1 MNEGNNMKNH
11 LVWTL
16 IACISAT
23 LLFSGCGQEKDASS
37 ELERAARAMQE
48 ADPAAEP
55 GPAPAPVTTP
65 VYVPSGTTAQ
75 PAHAQPA
82 PPPAEQMSEAMT
94 AYKSGN
100 LEDAVTRLQRLR
112 ATPAM
117 TPQQRM
123 ALNDAMAAVM
133 TEIYSLAAKGDA
145 RAIQAVKQYEAMQT
159 QQRR

>member
-1 MNEGNNMKNH
+1 MKNH
-11 LVWTL
+11 LVLTL
-16 IACISAT
+16 SSCAT
-23 LLFSGCGQEKDASS
+23 VALLVCGCGQKTDADS
-37 ELERAARAMQE
+37 ELERAARALQE
-48 ADPAAEP
+48 ADPAPPP
-55 GPAPAPVTTP
+55 GAAPAPATSP
-65 VYVPSGTTAQ
+65 VYVPSGATAQ
-75 PAHAQPA
+75 PSQAQPA

-145 RAIQAVKQYEAMQT
+145 RAIQAVKQYEAMQS